1 MMSTLRAVGLDEL
14 ETVTNA
20 LRTLGATGITVDVL
34 GSVGHEYAY
43 AVSYTPEGSDDG
55 MWATIPRIQ
64 EIPVIDDDATVADTR
79 EYEFGTIDREA
90 A

>member
-1 MMSTLRAVGLDEL
+1 MSTLRAVGLDEL

-43 AVSYTPEGSDDG
+43 AVGYEAESGDDYEVESGNADDWMFTMPPRVTEFPDLNQTEEYTKE
-55 MWATIPRIQ
+55 
-64 EIPVIDDDATVADTR
+64 
-79 EYEFGTIDREA
+79 REA